1 MSFIAVGIGVAA
13 ASSIASGI
21 IGSRAAQ
28 KEKERADRQAK
39 RAKEELDKQMQ
50 AYRDLDTSNPYLNM
64 ENVMEDLTIN
74 QKQAEFQAQQFSQSQ
89 ANIMEGL
96 RGAAGSSGIAGLAQ
110 ALAQQGQLA
119 SQRSAASIGQQ
130 ESANQRAERAMAGQI
145 QSLERKGDLLSRQ
158 MQKEK
163 TTTLLG
169 MAQQDRAA
177 ALQRQAQAR
186 QAKTAAITGAIQ
198 GVGSA
203 AMMGAK
209 LGVFGGGVGGG
220 ASSDSISD
228 IVIPEGGGGRFLT
241 DTSPTALD
249 KLKQTLAQQ
258 QLPALNTGGGTV
270 GTVDV
275 PINPFSNY
283 LSQPFVT
290 QSGSIID

>member
-39 RAKEELDKQMQ
+39 RAKEELNKQMQ

-209 LGVFGGGVGGG
+209 MGAFGGGVGGG
-220 ASSDSISD
+220 TPSPNTIPDD
-228 IVIPEGGGGRFLT
+228 IVIPEGGGRRSLVA
-241 DTSPTALD
+241 PA
-249 KLKQTLAQQ
+249 QTNVYNPL
-258 QLPALNTGGGTV
+258 LPLNTGGGGTV
-270 GTVDV
+270 GTATADFSQS
-275 PINPFSNY
+275 PQFQFPTYTFPTIN
-283 LSQPFVT
+283 Q
-290 QSGSIID
+290 D

>member
-1 MSFIAVGIGVAA
+1 MSFIAVGVGVAA
-13 ASSIASGI
+13 ASSIAGGI

-39 RAKEELDKQMQ
+39 KAKEELDKQMQ

-74 QKQAEFQAQQFSQSQ
+74 QKQAEFQAQQFAQSQ

-220 ASSDSISD
+220 GGASSDSISD
-228 IVIPEGGGGRFLT
+228 IVIPEGGGGRFLEA
-241 DTSPTALD
+241 PA
-249 KLKQTLAQQ
+249 QTNVYNPL
-258 QLPALNTGGGTV
+258 LSLNTGGGGTV
-270 GTVDV
+270 GTASV
-275 PINPFSNY
+275 PINPYSSYAN
-283 LSQPFVT
+283 QPFVT
-290 QSGSIID
+290 QSGNIID

>member
-1 MSFIAVGIGVAA
+1 MSFIAVGVGVAA
-13 ASSIASGI
+13 ASSIAGGI

-39 RAKEELDKQMQ
+39 KAKEELDKQMQ

-74 QKQAEFQAQQFSQSQ
+74 QKQAEFQAQQFAQSQ

-228 IVIPEGGGGRFLT
+228 IVIPEGGGGRFLEA
-241 DTSPTALD
+241 PA
-249 KLKQTLAQQ
+249 QTNVYNPL
-258 QLPALNTGGGTV
+258 LPLNTGGGGTV

-290 QSGSIID
+290 QSGNIIDG